1 MLEQREDIDPVLGR
15 WAVMLAVLAA
25 GFFPAAYALV
35 ALALAIGGPS
45 ETSDAWA
52 MGLGK
57 VATLAGIAMIT
68 AAFLLAAA
76 SRLRREPFESLW
88 FPLALLPGLSVLGL
102 LIYVFWVR

>member
-1 MLEQREDIDPVLGR
+1 MFQQREDIDPALGR

-25 GFFPAAYALV
+25 GFVPAAYALV

-45 ETSDAWA
+45 ERSDAWA

-57 VATLAGIAMIT
+57 GAAFAGIAMVT
-68 AAFLLAAA
+68 AAFLLAGA

-88 FPLALLPGLSVLGL
+88 FPLALLPGITALGL